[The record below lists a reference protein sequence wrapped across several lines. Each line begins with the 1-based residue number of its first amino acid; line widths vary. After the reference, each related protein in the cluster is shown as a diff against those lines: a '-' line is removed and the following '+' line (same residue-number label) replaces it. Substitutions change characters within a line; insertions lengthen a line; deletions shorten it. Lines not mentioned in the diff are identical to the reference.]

1 MVLRHVT
8 KMASL
13 TLEEKVPKLRPPDS
27 KNTRS
32 PRARASSLKHKA
44 RFPTEAVKQSE
55 ESLRQ
60 LLDDFD
66 HGRLSAF
73 GKTRSNCNTQT
84 I

>member
-1 MVLRHVT
+1 
-8 KMASL
+8 MAS
-13 TLEEKVPKLRPPDS
+13 TTVEDKAAKLKIPDS

-32 PRARASSLKHKA
+32 PRARGSSLKHKT
-44 RFPTEAVKQSE
+44 RFPTETVKQSE

-60 LLDDFD
+60 LLDDFE

-73 GKTRSNCNTQT
+73 GKSL